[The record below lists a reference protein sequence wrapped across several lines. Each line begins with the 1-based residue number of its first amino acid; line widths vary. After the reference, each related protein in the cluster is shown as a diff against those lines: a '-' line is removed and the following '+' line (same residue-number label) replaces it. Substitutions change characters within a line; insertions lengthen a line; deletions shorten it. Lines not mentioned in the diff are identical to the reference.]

1 MFRRELTVQR
11 DCPPSSG
18 EAIHRYPRSGGSNAR
33 LMKVLCV
40 RAALDSRKTD
50 RADRNGRFHF
60 PESNNNIRSLSF
72 HRRQR
77 TYHNIKERS
86 PRHRAE
92 PGYKNLQTCTG
103 CLSAAGSVNVPRHS
117 ATGAGWTRS
126 APAPEATSA
135 GGKKRRLLMGNVF
148 HFFSQIFHRSSIV
161 SSAWNVKS

>member
-1 MFRRELTVQR
+1 MRQSGIRQSGYDIRRSHVPQGAHRPGETVR
-11 DCPPSSG
+11 HRL
-18 EAIHRYPRSGGSNAR
+18 EIHRYPRSGGSNAR

-50 RADRNGRFHF
+50 RADRNGMFHF

-77 TYHNIKERS
+77 TLYNIRKQRS

-103 CLSAAGSVNVPRHS
+103 CLSAAGSVNFPRHS

-135 GGKKRRLLMGNVF
+135 GGKNGGF
-148 HFFSQIFHRSSIV
+148 
-161 SSAWNVKS
+161 

>member
-1 MFRRELTVQR
+1 MRQSGIRQSGYDIKEKVMFPQGAHRPGETVR
-11 DCPPSSG
+11 
-18 EAIHRYPRSGGSNAR
+18 HRLEKRFIGILVSGGSNAR

-77 TYHNIKERS
+77 TLYNIRKERS

-103 CLSAAGSVNVPRHS
+103 CLSAAGSVNFPRHS

-135 GGKKRRLLMGNVF
+135 GGKNGGF
-148 HFFSQIFHRSSIV
+148 
-161 SSAWNVKS
+161 